1 MKSKLV
7 LSALTVA
14 LLSACGGSGDD
25 GANNTSIVPA
35 DVTTPSNSN
44 ANNNGNT
51 NNSGRSNNGGNAN
64 TNNSGNANTNNG
76 GNANNNNANN
86 ANNGGNQG
94 GNGKNPDGLM
104 GTLHVSGGAEIGQ
117 SFDSSRDTITST
129 TNTGRKLQLKLPIGG
144 QSYKEFST
152 TYTHI
157 GAFVTPELGASHFAR
172 GNHTPPE
179 NLPQSGQA
187 SYRGNSILHFFGTSI
202 ADYLKT
208 ETGTAELNADFGD
221 KSFTF
226 KIDTPSHHN
235 TAKGNIDRAAGFT
248 APSTDP
254 KRPTP
259 DSDVATAVLGFFA
272 GPRAEEAY
280 GVYTNVNMNNGQL
293 VQGSFSVK
301 Q

>member
-64 TNNSGNANTNNG
+64 N
-76 GNANNNNANN
+76 NN

-104 GTLHVSGGAEIGQ
+104 GMLHVAGGAEIGQ

-129 TNTGRKLQLKLPIGG
+129 TNSGRKLQLKLPIGG

-157 GAFVTPELGASHFAR
+157 GAFVTPELGASFFAR

-187 SYRGNSILHFFGTSI
+187 SYRGNSVLNFSSASGSF
-202 ADYLKT
+202 LKT
-208 ETGTAELNADFGD
+208 ETGTAELNTDFGN

-235 TAKGNIDRAAGFT
+235 STKGIIDRAATFM
-248 APSTDP
+248 APSMDP
-254 KRPTP
+254 NRQLD
-259 DSDVATAVLGFFA
+259 DSNLGTAVLVFFA

-280 GVYTNVNMNNGQL
+280 GTYTNINFNNGQKI
-293 VQGSFSVK
+293 QGAFSVK

>member
-51 NNSGRSNNGGNAN
+51 NNSGRSNNGGNTN
-64 TNNSGNANTNNG
+64 TNNGGNANTNNG

-94 GNGKNPDGLM
+94 GNGKNPDGLF
-104 GTLHVSGGAEIGQ
+104 GSLHVSGGADIG
-117 SFDSSRDTITST
+117 STLDTSRDTITRT
-129 TNTGRKLQLKLPIGG
+129 TGRKLQLKLPIGG

-157 GAFVTPELGASHFAR
+157 GAFVTPELGASFFAR

-187 SYRGNSILHFFGTSI
+187 SYRGNSILHFSSAGSH
-202 ADYLKT
+202 LKT

-221 KSFTF
+221 KSFTL

-235 TAKGNIDRAAGFT
+235 SAKGIIDRAATFL

-254 KRPTP
+254 NRPTP
-259 DSDVATAVLGFFA
+259 DSDIATAVGGYFA
-272 GPRAEEAY
+272 GPHAEEAY

-293 VQGSFSVK
+293 IQGAFSVK

>member
-14 LLSACGGSGDD
+14 LLSACGGSDDD

-44 ANNNGNT
+44 ANNKGNT

-64 TNNSGNANTNNG
+64 N
-76 GNANNNNANN
+76 NN

-104 GTLHVSGGAEIGQ
+104 GMLHVSGGAEIGQ

-129 TNTGRKLQLKLPIGG
+129 TNSGRKLQLKLPIGG
-144 QSYKEFST
+144 QSYKEFSS

-157 GAFVTPELGASHFAR
+157 GAFVTPELGASFFAR

-187 SYRGNSILHFFGTSI
+187 SYRGNSILNFSSASGSF
-202 ADYLKT
+202 LKT
-208 ETGTAELNADFGD
+208 ETGTAELNTDFGN

-235 TAKGNIDRAAGFT
+235 STKGIIDRAATFM
-248 APSTDP
+248 APSMDP
-254 KRPTP
+254 NRQLD
-259 DSDVATAVLGFFA
+259 DSDLGTAVLGFFA

-280 GVYTNVNMNNGQL
+280 GTYTNINFNNGQKI
-293 VQGSFSVK
+293 QGAFSVK

>member
-64 TNNSGNANTNNG
+64 TNNG
-76 GNANNNNANN
+76 GNANNNNANNANN

-104 GTLHVSGGAEIGQ
+104 GMLHVAGGAEIGQ

-129 TNTGRKLQLKLPIGG
+129 TNSGRKLQLKLPIGG

-157 GAFVTPELGASHFAR
+157 GAFVTPELGASFFAR

-187 SYRGNSILHFFGTSI
+187 SYRGNSVLNFSSASGSF
-202 ADYLKT
+202 LKT
-208 ETGTAELNADFGD
+208 ETGTAELNTDFGN

-235 TAKGNIDRAAGFT
+235 STKGIIDRAATFM
-248 APSTDP
+248 APSMDP
-254 KRPTP
+254 NRQLD
-259 DSDVATAVLGFFA
+259 DSNLGTAVLGFFA

-280 GVYTNVNMNNGQL
+280 GTYTNINFNNGQKI
-293 VQGSFSVK
+293 QGAFSVK

>member
-44 ANNNGNT
+44 ANNKGNT

-64 TNNSGNANTNNG
+64 N
-76 GNANNNNANN
+76 NN

-104 GTLHVSGGAEIGQ
+104 GMLHVSGGAEIGQ

-129 TNTGRKLQLKLPIGG
+129 TNSGRKLQLKLPIGG
-144 QSYKEFST
+144 QSYKEFSS

-157 GAFVTPELGASHFAR
+157 GAFVTPELGASFFAR
-172 GNHTPPE
+172 GNHIPPE

-187 SYRGNSILHFFGTSI
+187 SYRGNSILNFSSASGSF
-202 ADYLKT
+202 LKT
-208 ETGTAELNADFGD
+208 ETGTAELNTDFGN

-235 TAKGNIDRAAGFT
+235 STKGIIDRAATFM
-248 APSTDP
+248 APSMDP
-254 KRPTP
+254 NRQLD
-259 DSDVATAVLGFFA
+259 DSDLGTAVLGFFA

-280 GVYTNVNMNNGQL
+280 GTYTNINFNNGQKI
-293 VQGSFSVK
+293 QGAFSVK

>member
-64 TNNSGNANTNNG
+64 TNNG

-104 GTLHVSGGAEIGQ
+104 GMLHVAGGAEIGQ

-129 TNTGRKLQLKLPIGG
+129 TNSGRKLQLKLPIGG

-157 GAFVTPELGASHFAR
+157 GAFVTPELGASFFAR

-187 SYRGNSILHFFGTSI
+187 SYRGNSVLNFSSASGSF
-202 ADYLKT
+202 LKT
-208 ETGTAELNADFGD
+208 ETGTAELNTDFGN

-235 TAKGNIDRAAGFT
+235 STKGIIDRAATFM
-248 APSTDP
+248 APSMNPNRQLD
-254 KRPTP
+254 
-259 DSDVATAVLGFFA
+259 DSNLGTAVLGFFA

-280 GVYTNVNMNNGQL
+280 GTYTNINFNNGQKI
-293 VQGSFSVK
+293 QGAFSVK

>member
-51 NNSGRSNNGGNAN
+51 NNSGRSNNGGNV
-64 TNNSGNANTNNG
+64 NTNNG

-104 GTLHVSGGAEIGQ
+104 GMLHVAGGAEIGQ

-129 TNTGRKLQLKLPIGG
+129 TNSGRKLQLKLPIGG

-152 TYTHI
+152 TYTL
-157 GAFVTPELGASHFAR
+157 ALS
-172 GNHTPPE
+172 
-179 NLPQSGQA
+179 
-187 SYRGNSILHFFGTSI
+187 
-202 ADYLKT
+202 
-208 ETGTAELNADFGD
+208 
-221 KSFTF
+221 
-226 KIDTPSHHN
+226 
-235 TAKGNIDRAAGFT
+235 
-248 APSTDP
+248 
-254 KRPTP
+254 
-259 DSDVATAVLGFFA
+259 
-272 GPRAEEAY
+272 
-280 GVYTNVNMNNGQL
+280 
-293 VQGSFSVK
+293 
-301 Q
+301 